1 MESLENIGLDKLSAL
16 GVLILSIL
24 GIYAYTIINI
34 VKQFLD
40 KKDKGAK

>member
-24 GIYAYTIINI
+24 GIYAASTIKI
-34 VKQFLD
+34 VKMFLE
-40 KKDKGAK
+40 KKETVS